1 MPYKKKGKCV
11 YKKDTGKKVGCTA
24 GSVDDYLA
32 ALHANTNENI
42 KEGGIMKISK
52 SKLKKIID
60 EELERDALEEQTLQ
74 EYANADA
81 IGAGYVPPVPGSLE
95 QQGLD
100 LGGIMNVEGGNMEAI
115 YNNMQIVSRIME
127 QIPFHL
133 IEDEYLKEELLD
145 VTEGVREVLD
155 EIAELD
161 EKEEQ
166 LKQLDIEF

>member
-11 YKKDTGKKVGCTA
+11 YKKDTNEKVGCTD
-24 GSVDDYLA
+24 GPVDDYLA
-32 ALHANTNENI
+32 ALHANVDENT
-42 KEGGIMKISK
+42 KEGGIMKINK
-52 SKLKKIID
+52 SKLKEIID
-60 EELERDALEEQTLQ
+60 EELEREALEEQALQ

-100 LGGIMNVEGGNMEAI
+100 MGGIMNTETANMEAI

-127 QIPFHL
+127 RIPFHL
-133 IEDEYLKEELLD
+133 IEDEYLKEELMD
-145 VTEGVREVLD
+145 VTEGVRDVLD

-166 LKQLDIEF
+166 LKKLDIEF